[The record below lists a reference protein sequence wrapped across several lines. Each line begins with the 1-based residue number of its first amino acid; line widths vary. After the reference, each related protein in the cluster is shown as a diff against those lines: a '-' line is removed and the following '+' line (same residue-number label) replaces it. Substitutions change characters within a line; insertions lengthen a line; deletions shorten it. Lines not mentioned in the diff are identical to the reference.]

1 MKQPSRPRPDQIEY
15 MRPGILPGLLGALA
29 VLSGL
34 FLYSTDW
41 FITIE
46 FAVSILSAIMVAFSL
61 QGRLVR
67 PVITYVF
74 VPLLIAIVV
83 IWNPIVNFSTTVAT
97 ALTPQGWMLTEVAA
111 AVIVFLAGVL
121 TKTIAPKR

>member
-15 MRPGILPGLLGALA
+15 IRPGILPGLLGALA

-46 FAVSILSAIMVAFSL
+46 FAVSILAAIMVAFSL

-67 PVITYVF
+67 PVVTYVF
-74 VPLLIAIVV
+74 VPLLVAIVV

-97 ALTPQGWMLTEVAA
+97 ALTPQGWMLAEVAA
-111 AVIVFLAGVL
+111 AVVVFLAGVL
-121 TKTIAPKR
+121 TKTVAPKR